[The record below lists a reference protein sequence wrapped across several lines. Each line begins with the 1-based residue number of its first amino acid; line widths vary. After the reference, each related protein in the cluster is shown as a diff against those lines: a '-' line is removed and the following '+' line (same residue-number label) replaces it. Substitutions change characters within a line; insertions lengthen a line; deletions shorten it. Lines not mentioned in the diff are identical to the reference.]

1 MKRPS
6 FSLVLL
12 LAFGLG
18 VSAVGCPCVRGPV
31 NASESLR
38 WWLFSNF
45 GASAMCPEILK
56 RGVPI
61 KMSTMG
67 PSSVGRFF
75 PQTCSVQVQDQT
87 RSVVILMSGTGYAY
101 VPMAKRVGFFAGLQ
115 MEFRPD
121 FRMESDS
128 LYVWGRFSRM
138 LSAPNLQLLGVE
150 NTLVNLATQT
160 PAGNLA
166 TLLGQG
172 IVESEIARGFTVVHE
187 DDGNDFA
194 VGILTPPQK
203 PPRPFTAHSD
213 RVRLEADTAEIHSS
227 SRAYI
232 GPFFVNASGAAL
244 FAKLRVQ
251 GAPLVYSVVEKS
263 VGDAWLQSYQ
273 RGEALGAPP
282 GPIVSQGDMPVGE
295 ATRTIPVRPGAYYL
309 VLENR
314 AVSLSSLIPLP
325 IGDTVSYATYGVEVG
340 DSP

>member
-1 MKRPS
+1 
-6 FSLVLL
+6 
-12 LAFGLG
+12 
-18 VSAVGCPCVRGPV
+18 
-31 NASESLR
+31 
-38 WWLFSNF
+38 
-45 GASAMCPEILK
+45 MCPEILK

-61 KMSTMG
+61 KMSTTG

-87 RSVVILMSGTGYAY
+87 RSVFILMSGTGYAY

-128 LYVWGRFSRM
+128 LYVWGKFSRM
-138 LSAPNLQLLGVE
+138 LSPPNLQLLGVE

-166 TLLGQG
+166 TILGQG
-172 IVESEIARGFTVVHE
+172 VVESEISKGFTVVHQ

-194 VGILTPPQK
+194 VGILMPPQK
-203 PPRPFTAHSD
+203 PPRPFTAHAD
-213 RVRLEADTAEIHSS
+213 HERLESDTAEIHSS
-227 SRAYI
+227 SRGFL
-232 GPFFVNASGAAL
+232 GPFVVKASGAAL

-263 VGDAWLQSYQ
+263 VGDVWRQSYE
-273 RGEALGAPP
+273 RGEPLGAPP
-282 GPIVSQGDMPVGE
+282 GPIVAQGEVPVGE
-295 ATRTIPVRPGAYYL
+295 ATRTVPVRPGVYYL

-314 AVSLSSLIPLP
+314 ATSLTSLIPLP
-325 IGDTVSYATYGVEVG
+325 IGDTVSYVTYGIEVG
-340 DSP
+340 DAP